1 VMPELP
7 EVFPQR
13 NRGWWWAIKEVQK
26 WWFYPWFYPSKCGF
40 DHRKLR
46 LNTQN
51 MRIKEWNIGIY
62 TSKEMNMLLITKHG
76 DFIDSSAI

>member
-1 VMPELP
+1 MPELP